1 MIRLSDLHMT
11 DIEHFDWAAYFE
23 ENHAHRLQIDFE
35 REPQLSREEKDL
47 IFPSI
52 RNFQK
57 GEASEGRFLLKCA
70 ARYAKKNHAPE
81 YLEAM
86 EWFVREENWHSF
98 YLKQY
103 MDYYQEP
110 VCADSVLDRIFRT
123 LRKIGGL
130 RSEIIVLVTAE
141 MIALSYYSALAECV
155 PSPALKSIC
164 AQMLKDELKHVVF
177 QSCTLYKMKTN
188 PLERMLRILLMEVT
202 MSVVWGS
209 MRNVF
214 RAGGYS
220 FKRYAG
226 DCLGYLKQSIEI
238 EKDITYC

>member
-35 REPQLSREEKDL
+35 KEPQLSIEEKEL

-70 ARYAKKNHAPE
+70 ARYAKRNNEPE

-103 MDYYQEP
+103 MDHHQ
-110 VCADSVLDRIFRT
+110 VAACSDTMLDSIFRF

-130 RSEIIVLVTAE
+130 RSEVIVLVTAE
-141 MIALSYYSALAECV
+141 MIALSYYRALAECV
-155 PSPALKSIC
+155 ASPALKSIC
-164 AQMLKDELKHVVF
+164 EQMLHDELKHIVF
-177 QSCTLYKMKTN
+177 QSCTLYRMKTN
-188 PLERMLRILLMEVT
+188 PIERLIRILLMEVT
-202 MSVVWGS
+202 MSVVWGFMS
-209 MRNVF
+209 NVF
-214 RAGGYS
+214 RSGGYS
-220 FKRYAG
+220 FRRYAG

-238 EKDITYC
+238 EKSGRL